1 MKAKEYT
8 FDASYQP
15 QVRTKTDTS
24 RIMLDVII
32 ALVPAMAFGVYQ
44 FGFKVLALL
53 AISVASAVFFEWGYR
68 KLMKKPGSI
77 NDLSACVTGILL
89 VLCLPVDA
97 PLWMPVIGTF
107 FAIVIVKQLYGG
119 IGKNFVNPA
128 LAGRAFLFFS
138 WTATMT
144 SWAVPKALG
153 GVSVAADAVTM
164 ATPLSLLKEGSDI
177 AAQGYDYLDMFL
189 GFMPGSIGEISALA
203 LLIGGAY
210 LLIRKV
216 INWRIPV
223 AFIGTVAVLTFIFPR
238 NGYANLDWMLYNL
251 LSGGL
256 LLGAFF
262 MATDYSTS
270 PVTLKGQL
278 VFGLGCGVLTVL
290 IRYFG
295 SYPEG
300 VSYAILIMNCCTW
313 GVDKLTR
320 PRQFGVSAEDTKNA
334 KAARKAAKKQAKEG
348 AANG

>member
-32 ALVPAMAFGVYQ
+32 ALVPAMAFAVYQ

-53 AISVASAVFFEWGYR
+53 AVSVASAVFFEWGYR

-77 NDLSACVTGILL
+77 HDLSACVTGILL

-144 SWAVPKALG
+144 TWAVPKALG
-153 GVSVAADAVTM
+153 KAVVEADAVTM
-164 ATPLSLLKEGSDI
+164 ATPLSILKEGGDV
-177 AAQGYDYLDMFL
+177 AAQGFDFLDMFL

-216 INWRIPV
+216 VSWRIPV
-223 AFIGTVAVLTFIFPR
+223 AFIATVAILTFIFPR

-262 MATDYSTS
+262 MATDYSSS
-270 PVTLKGQL
+270 PVTLNGQL
-278 VFGLGCGVLTVL
+278 LFGFGCGALTVL

-295 SYPEG
+295 GFPEG
-300 VSYAILIMNCCTW
+300 VSFAILIMNLCAW
-313 GVDKLTR
+313 AIDKGTR
-320 PRQFGVSAEDTKNA
+320 GRQFGVTKEDL
-334 KAARKAAKKQAKEG
+334 KAAKEAK
-348 AANG
+348 A

>member
-119 IGKNFVNPA
+119 IGQELRQPCS
-128 LAGRAFLFFS
+128 GRPCVPVFL
-138 WTATMT
+138 
-144 SWAVPKALG
+144 
-153 GVSVAADAVTM
+153 
-164 ATPLSLLKEGSDI
+164 
-177 AAQGYDYLDMFL
+177 LD
-189 GFMPGSIGEISALA
+189 GHH
-203 LLIGGAY
+203 
-210 LLIRKV
+210 
-216 INWRIPV
+216 
-223 AFIGTVAVLTFIFPR
+223 
-238 NGYANLDWMLYNL
+238 
-251 LSGGL
+251 
-256 LLGAFF
+256 
-262 MATDYSTS
+262 
-270 PVTLKGQL
+270 
-278 VFGLGCGVLTVL
+278 
-290 IRYFG
+290 
-295 SYPEG
+295 
-300 VSYAILIMNCCTW
+300 
-313 GVDKLTR
+313 DKLGR
-320 PRQFGVSAEDTKNA
+320 SQGSRRRIRRGRRRHHGYSAEPPQ
-334 KAARKAAKKQAKEG
+334 RGQRHCG
-348 AANG
+348 SGL